1 MKVNYYGEVL
11 KLNKVNDNLWISNVI
26 EEDVCVVFQRYEGA
40 WDHGFYPTDEV
51 DSLFNP
57 YNSYHLT
64 DDMIDQILADTDA
77 MLDAWAVQYGINN
90 GGE

>member
-40 WDHGFYPTDEV
+40 WDHGFYTTDEV

-77 MLDAWAVQYGINN
+77 MLDAWAIQYGIDY